1 MTDYDNISLTD
12 ESAFQV
18 GDFIRCKDRD
28 DMLNTM
34 HDLIFEGINTEFIY
48 EHNGQSG
55 LWLEVIS
62 IDV

>member
-1 MTDYDNISLTD
+1 MNNYDSNNIPDDPTL
-12 ESAFQV
+12 QV

-34 HDLIFEGINTEFIY
+34 HDLIFEGINTDFVY
-48 EHNGQSG
+48 KHNGQSG

-62 IDV
+62 IDN

>member
-1 MTDYDNISLTD
+1 MTDYEHNNIPD
-12 ESAFQV
+12 ELQV

-62 IDV
+62 IDN